1 MVFGI
6 IASFAPEFWTFT
18 IARAVV
24 GATTSG
30 VFLVAYVIGNFRF
43 FLNHYLFI
51 HITMTG
57 LEMVGASKRMVA
69 GTVCQMFFS
78 VGYMLTAVF
87 AIYITDWRPLQFAL
101 TIPGL
106 VFLTYWW

>member
-1 MVFGI
+1 V
-6 IASFAPEFWTFT
+6 PPL
-18 IARAVV
+18 
-24 GATTSG
+24 
-30 VFLVAYVIGNFRF
+30 LVYSWLPTLLVIYLTF
-43 FLNHYLFI
+43 FLMKFFFYINNI
-51 HITMTG
+51 G